1 VVDGRYGSNVL
12 LGGLLLRVLAT
23 HDMYRSEMTQQRF
36 AEPKATSWPCR
47 ALAMQGGSIPV
58 EHEWRA
64 LAPTC
69 TTQLYVQCGAA
80 PTVQGLRQRRFVASK
95 AMRYAHGSRNRF
107 VALGFLTP
115 TPAPPMSQQKSEV
128 CPKGVLAA
136 VGDVQETCM
145 HPVACVSYICH
156 AESMHCTALL
166 TSCMSKISTDEGTV
180 WCKCRHTVLILVIL
194 VYVGHKRSC
203 TKHKKH

>member
-1 VVDGRYGSNVL
+1 MVDGRYGNNVL

-23 HDMYRSEMTQQRF
+23 YDMYRSEMTQQRF

-47 ALAMQGGSIPV
+47 AAVYLLNMSGA
-58 EHEWRA
+58 HWRRRA
-64 LAPTC
+64 LHSFAYNAVLHL
-69 TTQLYVQCGAA
+69 LYKDYGRGGLLLARRCDMLVEAA
-80 PTVQGLRQRRFVASK
+80 TDWLPLVSW
-95 AMRYAHGSRNRF
+95 
-107 VALGFLTP
+107 TP

-156 AESMHCTALL
+156 AESMHCTADVMRVEKQHRRGD
-166 TSCMSKISTDEGTV
+166 SV
-180 WCKCRHTVLILVIL
+180 VRV
-194 VYVGHKRSC
+194 
-203 TKHKKH
+203 